1 MADGVDNRV
10 ARVGGIT
17 YVQLPA
23 LDPGASAAFYQTVFG
38 WDVHGRPE
46 HPSFDDGTG
55 HVIGAWVTTRAVTPG
70 AGPLVYIFVERVRD
84 TIDKA
89 VAAGAEVVREPY
101 EEGNLLVA
109 VLRDVAGTEIG
120 VWQEGHA

>member
-23 LDPGASAAFYQTVFG
+23 VDRAASAAFYQAVFG
-38 WDVHGRPE
+38 WEVHGDPAR
-46 HPSFDDGTG
+46 PSFDDGTG
-55 HVIGAWVTTRAVTPG
+55 HVIGAWVTDRTIAAGVG
-70 AGPLVYIFVERVRD
+70 ALVYVFVERVRD
-84 TIDKA
+84 TVEKA

-101 EEGNLLVA
+101 EEGDLLVA
-109 VLRDVAGTEIG
+109 VLRDVAGAEIG
-120 VWQEGHA
+120 VWQQGHG